1 MTIITTLPYRK
12 TDLGEYTCGYCGR
25 KSGTI
30 GWHAAYGEDGCDFC
44 SERCARLW
52 LDDTEAKWKAKR
64 DQKWAEEEARRKAA
78 WEKEQA
84 AAIAES
90 EAYMAKRR
98 AQQEEEKR
106 QREEASRKAR
116 EAYFRIEKMKGW
128 ENTKIDPEK
137 RRKFINETLDY
148 FKCKCCG
155 KISPELIVLRRSDE
169 KYIYYYDLNSTEACE
184 KFATDYKPVV
194 LGPLGLGKYLNSNV
208 MHDQDDFEA
217 AKQALRDKDLF
228 KEDIEVFYA
237 DKEKFDGHL
246 RLISKNCTSREKG
259 NCEESDYLLDEASY
273 SIDKPLKIRGRDFV
287 SKKSE
292 IYTSTLDKEIKKHIK
307 PKVCYCC
314 SAECKKKLQEKAK
327 KEYNEKY
334 NELKKLYMDSI
345 NPVIE
350 AQKKARKKALKIGI
364 AAVAGWFLLLGIL
377 IGMSK
382 DSFDYWDK
390 TQYANNSYPCYEFA
404 TFANKDGVFYHTEN
418 KKYAISL
425 AYVENPIEVPD
436 EVTEDTYKDYIQVLE
451 KQMNYGD
458 SQENDEKF
466 ERKKLKK
473 LLGKTQWLDDFP
485 TGERLVF
492 CIDVAELGKKS
503 IKHKYAFVRI
513 RLDDWGKIE
522 SVSNATN
529 VYRYY
534 TAVYNK

>member
-1 MTIITTLPYRK
+1 MSVSLTSINRTTNF
-12 TDLGEYTCGYCGR
+12 GQCTCEYCG
-25 KSGTI
+25 KNSNIVYMVKYFNHTNGNSGMKF
-30 GWHAAYGEDGCDFC
+30 CC
-44 SERCARLW
+44 SEHCGRLCFKD
-52 LDDTEAKWKAKR
+52 LQAEREKEDAERDAK
-64 DQKWAEEEARRKAA
+64 RKAA

-155 KISPELIVLRRSDE
+155 KQSPELILLQNSD
-169 KYIYYYDLNSTEACE
+169 TR
-184 KFATDYKPVV
+184 F
-194 LGPLGLGKYLNSNV
+194 YLNSSEECEKYVTTHKPTITNG
-208 MHDQDDFEA
+208 DSSLGQYLNDFFMNQSDNFEQ
-217 AKQALRDKDLF
+217 AKKALRDEDLF
-228 KEDIEVFYA
+228 KEDVSFNYA
-237 DKEKFDGHL
+237 NKENFNGHL
-246 RLISKNCTSREKG
+246 KLVLANFSITGDFNFK
-259 NCEESDYLLDEASY
+259 ESDYILNEASY
-273 SIDKPLKIRGRDFV
+273 SIDKPLKIRGKDFV

-292 IYTSTLDKEIKKHIK
+292 IYTSKLDKEIKKHIK
-307 PKVCYCC
+307 AKECYCC
-314 SAECKKKLQEKAK
+314 GAECKKKLQEKAK
-327 KEYNEKY
+327 KEYDEKY

-350 AQKKARKKALKIGI
+350 ARKKARKKALKIGI

>member
-1 MTIITTLPYRK
+1 MPPYRK
-12 TDLGEYTCGYCGR
+12 TGLGEYTCWYCGR
-25 KSGTI
+25 ESGTI
-30 GWHAAYGEDGCDFC
+30 GWYAAFNGVGYDFC
-44 SERCARLW
+44 SERCARIW
-52 LDDTEAKWKAKR
+52 LDDKEAK
-64 DQKWAEEEARRKAA
+64 RKAA
-78 WEKEQA
+78 WEKEARAEAERENKKRQKELEEYKRQEA
-84 AAIAES
+84 AAVKRLQNKRDRC
-90 EAYMAKRR
+90 AKM
-98 AQQEEEKR
+98 E
-106 QREEASRKAR
+106 
-116 EAYFRIEKMKGW
+116 GW

-137 RRKFINETLDY
+137 RREFIKETVNH

-155 KISPELIVLRRSDE
+155 KISPELIVLRRGDG
-169 KYIYYYDLNSTEACE
+169 KNIYYYYLNSTEACE

-194 LGPLGLGKYLNSNV
+194 LGPLGLGQYLNSCV

-217 AKQALRDKDLF
+217 AKQALRDEDLF
-228 KEDIEVFYA
+228 KEDIKVFYA
-237 DKEKFDGHL
+237 DKAKFDGHL
-246 RLISKNCTSREKG
+246 RLISKTCTSREKG
-259 NCEESDYLLDEASY
+259 NYEESDYLLDEASY
-273 SIDKPLKIRGRDFV
+273 SIDKPLKIRGSDFV

-292 IYTSTLDKEIKKHIK
+292 IYTSKLDKEIKKHIK
-307 PKVCYCC
+307 AKECYCC

-350 AQKKARKKALKIGI
+350 ARKKARKKSLKIGI

>member
-1 MTIITTLPYRK
+1 MPIITLPFRK
-12 TDLGEYTCGYCGR
+12 TDLGEYTCGYCRR

-30 GWHAAYGEDGCDFC
+30 GWHAAFGEDCCNFC

-237 DKEKFDGHL
+237 DKEKVDGHL
-246 RLISKNCTSREKG
+246 RLISKNCTSRETG
-259 NCEESDYLLDEASY
+259 NYEESDYILNEASY
-273 SIDKPLKIRGRDFV
+273 SIDKPLKIRGKDFV

-327 KEYNEKY
+327 IEYDEKY

-350 AQKKARKKALKIGI
+350 AQKKARKKALKIGA

>member
-1 MTIITTLPYRK
+1 MSFILITPPYRK

-44 SERCARLW
+44 SERCARIW
-52 LDDTEAKWKAKR
+52 LDDTESKWKAKR

-137 RRKFINETLDY
+137 RRKFINDQLKY
-148 FKCKCCG
+148 YKCACCG
-155 KISPELIVLRRSDE
+155 KQSPELIHIRGIDKSFHF
-169 KYIYYYDLNSTEACE
+169 NSPEECE
-184 KFATDYKPVV
+184 EFATAYKPTITRGNNK
-194 LGPLGLGKYLNSNV
+194 LGQYLNDFV
-208 MHDQDDFEA
+208 MNDSDNFEQ
-217 AKQALRDKDLF
+217 AKKALREEDLF
-228 KEDIEVFYA
+228 EEDALVVYA
-237 DKEKFDGHL
+237 NLEFQWHRNKMVENFSD
-246 RLISKNCTSREKG
+246 
-259 NCEESDYLLDEASY
+259 SDYMVQGSY
-273 SIDKPLKIRGRDFV
+273 YSTTPLSVKGRDFV